1 MEVKDGE
8 GAGGE
13 GAVEEAEGHCWGC
26 WGLRDVRGDL
36 VG

>member
-1 MEVKDGE
+1 MEVKAGE

-13 GAVEEAEGHCWGC
+13 GAVEEAEGHCWG
-26 WGLRDVRGDL
+26 LRGEGRDL